1 MQTRTALRIS
11 TAPPSAGV
19 NHVIGIEPRQLSLL
33 NRRFIFLIVNLASS
47 AAARPVSIAALGEC
61 MLELQGAAF
70 GQLRQT
76 FGGDTLNT
84 AVYLAR
90 CGGHRL
96 RVHYAT
102 ALGDDSLSTGL
113 LARWAAEGVHTGLV
127 QRLPGRLPGLYLI
140 ELDDSGER
148 RFHYWR
154 GQAAA
159 RSYFDTATTALE
171 SQADALDALY
181 LSGISLAILPP
192 SGRERVLALMAR
204 MRAAGKVV
212 AFDNNFRPRLWESAA
227 DARYWY
233 GRAFASASI
242 ALITA
247 DDHQALNGLPDLDA
261 GVRAA
266 QALPVAEIA
275 IKCGARPTRV
285 GLGGAWHEVATE
297 AVPRVVDTTAA
308 GDSFAAGYLSQ
319 RLAGVVPAE
328 AAAFGNRVAARVIQ
342 HPGALIPREAMPDLM
357 AVA

>member
-1 MQTRTALRIS
+1 MT
-11 TAPPSAGV
+11 
-19 NHVIGIEPRQLSLL
+19 LSPG
-33 NRRFIFLIVNLASS
+33 
-47 AAARPVSIAALGEC
+47 AAHRPVSIAALGEC
-61 MLELQGAAF
+61 MLELQGQAF

-90 CGGHRL
+90 CGGPAL

-102 ALGDDSLSTGL
+102 ALGDDSLSGGML
-113 LARWAAEGVHTGLV
+113 DRWAAEGVQTGLV

-140 ELDDSGER
+140 ELDAGGER

-159 RSYFDTATTALE
+159 RSYFETASTALE
-171 SQADALDALY
+171 EQADALDALY

-204 MRAAGKVV
+204 MRAAGKLV
-212 AFDNNFRPRLWESAA
+212 AFDNNYRPRLWESVA

-233 GRAFASASI
+233 GRAFATASV

-247 DDHQALNGLPDLDA
+247 DDHQALHGLPSLEA
-261 GVRAA
+261 AVGAA
-266 QALPVAEIA
+266 QALPVEEVA
-275 IKCGARPTRV
+275 IKRGALPT
-285 GLGGAWHEVATE
+285 LIGGDAVWHEVATE
-297 AVPRVVDTTAA
+297 PVARVVDTTAA

-319 RLAGVVPAE
+319 RLRGAAAAE
-328 AAAFGNRVAARVIQ
+328 AAAFGNRLAARVIQ
-342 HPGALIPREAMPDLM
+342 HPGALIPRDAMQDLL
-357 AVA
+357 A

>member
-1 MQTRTALRIS
+1 M
-11 TAPPSAGV
+11 
-19 NHVIGIEPRQLSLL
+19 NLSP
-33 NRRFIFLIVNLASS
+33 
-47 AAARPVSIAALGEC
+47 AAATRPVSIAALGEC
-61 MLELQGAAF
+61 MLELQGQAF
-70 GQLRQT
+70 GQLRQN

-90 CGGHRL
+90 CGGRQL

-102 ALGDDSLSTGL
+102 ALGDDSLSAGM
-113 LARWAAEGVHTGLV
+113 LARWTEEQVQTGLV

-140 ELDDSGER
+140 ELDAGGER

-171 SQADALDALY
+171 EQADGLDALY

-212 AFDNNFRPRLWESAA
+212 AFDNNYRPRLWESVA

-233 GRAFASASI
+233 GRAFASASV

-247 DDHQALNGLPDLDA
+247 DDHQALHGLPSLEA
-261 GVRAA
+261 AVSAA
-266 QALPVAEIA
+266 QALPVDEVA
-275 IKCGARPTRV
+275 IKRGALPTV
-285 GLGGAWHEVATE
+285 IGGDGAWREVATE
-297 AVPRVVDTTAA
+297 AVPQVVDTTAA

-319 RLAGVVPAE
+319 RLRGVPAPE
-328 AAAFGNRVAARVIQ
+328 AAAFGNRLAARVIQ
-342 HPGALIPREAMPDLM
+342 HPGALIPREAMQDLIG
-357 AVA
+357 

>member
-1 MQTRTALRIS
+1 
-11 TAPPSAGV
+11 
-19 NHVIGIEPRQLSLL
+19 
-33 NRRFIFLIVNLASS
+33 
-47 AAARPVSIAALGEC
+47 
-61 MLELQGAAF
+61 MLELQGQAF

-90 CGGHRL
+90 CGGPAL

-102 ALGDDSLSTGL
+102 ALGDDSLSGGML
-113 LARWAAEGVHTGLV
+113 ERWAAEGLQTGLV

-140 ELDDSGER
+140 ELDAGGER

-159 RSYFDTATTALE
+159 RSYFETASTALE
-171 SQADALDALY
+171 EQADALDALY

-204 MRAAGKVV
+204 MRAAGKLV
-212 AFDNNFRPRLWESAA
+212 AFDNNYRPRLWESVA

-233 GRAFASASI
+233 GRAFATASV

-247 DDHQALNGLPDLDA
+247 DDHQALHGLPSLEA
-261 GVRAA
+261 AVSAA
-266 QALPVAEIA
+266 QALSVEEVA
-275 IKCGARPTRV
+275 IKRGALPT
-285 GLGGAWHEVATE
+285 LIGGDAVWQEVATE
-297 AVPRVVDTTAA
+297 PVARVVDTTAA

-319 RLAGVVPAE
+319 RLRGAAAAE
-328 AAAFGNRVAARVIQ
+328 AAAFGNRLAARVIQ
-342 HPGALIPREAMPDLM
+342 HPGALIPRDAMQDLL
-357 AVA
+357 A